1 MKYIVNEN
9 CIGCGLCAA
18 TCPDVFELTDEG
30 VAKAKS
36 EEINKNNEALAAE
49 AMASCPVEAIEE
61 EE

>member
-30 VAKAKS
+30 VAKAIN
-36 EEINKNNEALAAE
+36 EEVDASNEDLAAE
-49 AMASCPVEAIEE
+49 AMASCPVEAIEFK
-61 EE
+61 